1 MFTYNYNPITLEFM
15 GEEKAFIDPEKTKAA
30 GHEVYI
36 LPAHSTFTKPQQ
48 LTKNK
53 AALYQK
59 ETDNW
64 LIVTDYRGQYIV
76 NDSMNVKIQME
87 LGDLPDGY
95 IAITEKQAAKIQ
107 EDPIYYIIEN
117 GRLIKNPDYEEEKAK
132 QEAERIAKLSITKYD
147 FYKLI
152 CQPAGLGY
160 QQVMALVNS
169 NDDIAAAWN
178 FCERVYRGD
187 ELLNLYIKQFI
198 PNITDEQLD
207 NIFKE
212 YGK

>member
-1 MFTYNYNPITLEFM
+1 MFTYNYNPITLEFI
-15 GEEKAFIDPEKTKAA
+15 GEEKAFIDPEKTKQA

-36 LPAHSTFTKPQQ
+36 LPAHSTFTKPQ

-64 LIVTDYRGQYIV
+64 QIVSDHRGQYIV
-76 NDSMNVKIQME
+76 NDSMNVKIQTE

-107 EDPIYYIIEN
+107 EDPIYYVIDN
-117 GRLIKNPDYEEEKAK
+117 GRLIKNPNYDEIKRQ
-132 QEAERIAKLSITKYD
+132 QEAERVAKLSMTKYD
-147 FYKLI
+147 FFKAV
-152 CQPAGLGY
+152 CQPNGLGY
-160 QQVMALVNS
+160 QEVMALINS

-187 ELLNLYIKQFI
+187 ELLNTYIKQYL
-198 PNITDEQLD
+198 PNVTNEQLD
-207 NIFKE
+207 EIFKAL
-212 YGK
+212 GR

>member
-1 MFTYNYNPITLEFM
+1 MFTYRYDSKTLEFVA
-15 GEEKAFIDPEKTKAA
+15 EEKAYIDPERTKAA
-30 GHEVYI
+30 GYEVYI
-36 LPAHSTFTKPQQ
+36 LPAYSTFKKPDLAEHQ
-48 LTKNK
+48 
-53 AALYQK
+53 AAIYDISNDDWVILS
-59 ETDNW
+59 
-64 LIVTDYRGQYIV
+64 DYRGQYIV
-76 NDSMNVKIQME
+76 NESMGVKIQTE
-87 LGDLPDGY
+87 LGPLPDGY
-95 IAITEKQAAKIQ
+95 IAISEEQAVIIQ
-107 EDPIYYIIEN
+107 EDPTYYIVDN
-117 GRLIKNPDYEEEKAK
+117 GRLIKNPNYEEQKAK
-132 QEAERIAKLSITKYD
+132 EEAERVAHLSMTKYD

-187 ELLNLYIKQFI
+187 VLLNLYIKDFI
-198 PNITDEQLD
+198 PNITEEQLD

>member
-1 MFTYNYNPITLEFM
+1 MNCYNYNPTTLEYI
-15 GEEKAFIDPEKTKAA
+15 GVDTAPLDPEETKKA
-30 GHEVYI
+30 GYEIYS

-53 AALYQK
+53 AALYVA
-59 ETDNW
+59 ETDSWN
-64 LIVTDYRGQYIV
+64 IVSDYRGQYIV
-76 NDSMNVKIQME
+76 NELMNVKVQTE

-95 IAITEKQAAKIQ
+95 IAITEKQAEKIQ
-107 EDPIYYIIEN
+107 EDPIYYVIDN
-117 GRLIKNPDYEEEKAK
+117 GRLIKNPNYEEDKAK
-132 QEAERIAKLSITKYD
+132 QEAERLAKLSMTKYD
-147 FYKLI
+147 FYKLV
-152 CQPAGLGY
+152 CQPYGLGY

-187 ELLNLYIKQFI
+187 ELLNLYIKQYI
-198 PNITDEQLD
+198 PAITDEMLD
-207 NIFKE
+207 QIFIT